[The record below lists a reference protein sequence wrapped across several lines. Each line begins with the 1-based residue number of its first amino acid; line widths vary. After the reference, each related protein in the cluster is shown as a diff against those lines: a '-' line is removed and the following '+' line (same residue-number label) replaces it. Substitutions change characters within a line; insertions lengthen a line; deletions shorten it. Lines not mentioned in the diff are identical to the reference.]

1 MKEIFKILY
10 RILMGMMC
18 GSLVYLLT
26 GFYTDQL
33 TIRFRILY
41 LGASGLIGLLSYIFD
56 IEKLGMLWGI
66 IIHCVLTYLIVLGL
80 NFALYANFPWLQYPI
95 IVTFTIEFIIVY
107 VVIFS
112 TVMTFFNHYVK
123 EINKDIKKRKESMKQ
138 KNSH

>member
-33 TIRFRILY
+33 TVRFRILY

>member
-10 RILMGMMC
+10 RILIGMMF

-33 TIRFRILY
+33 TVRFRILY
-41 LGASGLIGLLSYIFD
+41 LCASGLIGLLSYIFD

>member
-33 TIRFRILY
+33 TVRFRILY

-80 NFALYANFPWLQYPI
+80 NFALYDNFPWLQYPI